1 LHPIAGGWG
10 SSNGRNSGKRENFA
24 VSNLQAKLSAGD
36 VFTFEKYKISVE
48 TINTEK
54 GVAGVTVLSNG
65 RNVCAGDSIRL
76 FGKD

>member
-48 TINTEK
+48 TIDTVE

-65 RNVCAGDSIRL
+65 RNVCAGN
-76 FGKD
+76 